1 MVSSA
6 RASHA
11 AISIAAQ
18 WVVRREHRGIR
29 GSFGARVR
37 SNPHRHPTGDKSFAL
52 RCEGGSGCR
61 DVGVGLEQVHDDQ
74 FAFRSL
80 RQRFRD
86 REEIAGAC
94 VVAND
99 DHDRLLQRLCGRYRS
114 RAAGLQLGSCSR
126 IAFSSSCSDADGSM
140 PSSSTSSFRVS
151 R

>member
-1 MVSSA
+1 M
-6 RASHA
+6 
-11 AISIAAQ
+11 
-18 WVVRREHRGIR
+18 
-29 GSFGARVR
+29 
-37 SNPHRHPTGDKSFAL
+37 GDKSFAL

-61 DVGVGLEQVHDDQ
+61 DVGVGREQPHDDQ
-74 FAFRSL
+74 FAFRSV
-80 RQRFRD
+80 RQRLRD

-99 DHDRLLQRLCGRYRS
+99 DHDRQRLCGRYRS
-114 RAAGLQLGSCSR
+114 RAAGFRLGSCSR